1 MKNIDNESQWCPFR
15 PDAADL
21 ERIGEDVAEIPE
33 IRQKLLANQKSALNS
48 HTS

>member
-1 MKNIDNESQWCPFR
+1 MVPFS

-33 IRQKLLANQKSALNS
+33 IQQKLLANQKSALN
-48 HTS
+48 